1 MSITDEL
8 SGPPDKPLPSE
19 PPNHVELSPD
29 ARSGFATSITN
40 CVGEQNADD
49 GIVLDETLSDDAEN
63 SFLTNNSSS
72 NSDA

>member
-29 ARSGFATSITN
+29 ARSTSITN